1 MDEPT
6 WRKASTS
13 QADPQSSCVEVRF
26 SAGRAVV
33 RDSKNTA
40 GGTLAFPPGAW
51 LAFLAARR

>member
-6 WRKASTS
+6 WRKASYS

-26 SAGRAVV
+26 SEGGAAV
-33 RDSKNTA
+33 RDSKNTV

-51 LAFLAARR
+51 HAFLATRR